1 MPAVSEHR
9 FEVRCV
15 EQLEYKSRVL
25 AGLTEEKEHGMANV
39 KLVVMYP
46 RPKDIDAFEKIYQ
59 NEHVPLAVEKLEG
72 KTKIVATKILASPQ
86 GTPPFYRIA
95 EIYFRSMADLEKCA
109 ASDGG
114 KEALAHAVMIS
125 SGGPPIFLVAEEE
138 TSTFAHTAGASV

>member
-1 MPAVSEHR
+1 VWSNLRQYE
-9 FEVRCV
+9 
-15 EQLEYKSRVL
+15 SRVL

-86 GTPPFYRIA
+86 GTSPFYRIA
-95 EIYFRSMADLEKCA
+95 EIYFRSMADLEECA